1 MLDLLEVLQAL
12 SVVLVEV
19 DDVSSSVSFR
29 PRASSDSREEA
40 GNGDGVRTADEEG
53 DKEFD
58 ASDFFFV
65 PVGMAVGCRDVCS
78 ESV

>member
-1 MLDLLEVLQAL
+1 M
-12 SVVLVEV
+12 V

-40 GNGDGVRTADEEG
+40 GVGDGVGTADEEE
-53 DKEFD
+53 DKEDD

-65 PVGMAVGCRDVCS
+65 HVVMAVGRRGVW
-78 ESV
+78 